1 MDEILKKIDEDIRV
15 YEVLEKV
22 HKISGNI
29 QMETMSKGMKHEA
42 ESLKAFILSEQKES
56 KGSVIIA
63 LSEGEYIHRCLNC
76 NNQIMSISGSLN
88 FCPTC
93 GKAVEPLHMAS
104 GEIVFSE
111 TN

>member
-1 MDEILKKIDEDIRV
+1 MDEILKKID
-15 YEVLEKV
+15 
-22 HKISGNI
+22 
-29 QMETMSKGMKHEA
+29 A
-42 ESLKAFILSEQKES
+42 ESELYRPVPKNSSSYCQGEYKGYVDGLQKAKEIILSQQKES

-93 GKAVEPLHMAS
+93 GKEVEPLHMAS

-111 TN
+111 IN